1 MSHAIDTQLI
11 HAGEE
16 SRIDGAI
23 RMPIFQTAMFEHDD
37 APLRYIRYNNTP
49 NQSVLNR
56 KLAILE
62 GAEDAL
68 VTGSG
73 MAAITSAI
81 LSTVKPGDHFL
92 AQKSLYGGTQKFIL
106 NLLADLNVTVSFFDA
121 DAPETWNAVLKRNT
135 RAVYVESIT
144 NPLVQVCDLEQ
155 IIEFSQA
162 NNLIS
167 LIDNTFASP
176 YNYQAANAG
185 FDYSLH
191 SATKYLNGHSDVVAG
206 VVIGKEELVQK
217 AAKNLAQLGGALDP
231 NSCFLLHR
239 GLQTLA
245 LRMRQ
250 HNATAQSLSEFL
262 YSHPKVL
269 CTNYPGLSSHPQ
281 HERATRLFH
290 GFGGMLSFELKGGI
304 EASNNMIT
312 KLQIPVFAPSL
323 GGVESLITRPVISSH
338 SGLTPDELEA
348 SGIRDHLLRVS
359 VGIEDAQDLIA
370 DFEKA
375 LQKV

>member
-1 MSHAIDTQLI
+1 LI

-16 SRIDGAI
+16 QRIEGAI

-49 NQSVLNR
+49 NQRVLNC

-62 GAEDAL
+62 DAEDAL

-81 LSTVKPGDHFL
+81 LAVVKPGDHLL
-92 AQKSLYGGTQKFIL
+92 AQKSLYGGTHKFIL
-106 NLLADLNVTVSFFDA
+106 NLLADLKITVSFFDA
-121 DAPETWNAVLKRNT
+121 NAPETWNALLQTNT
-135 RAVYVESIT
+135 RAVYVESIS
-144 NPLVQVCDLEQ
+144 NPLVHVCDLEK
-155 IIEFSQA
+155 IIEFSHA
-162 NNLIS
+162 SNLTS

-176 YNYQAANAG
+176 YNYQAADAG

-206 VVIGKEELVQK
+206 AIIGKADLVQK
-217 AAKNLAQLGGALDP
+217 AAKNVAQLGSSLDP

-250 HNATAQSLSEFL
+250 HNATTQSLAEFL
-262 YSHPKVL
+262 ESHPKVAR
-269 CTNYPGLSSHPQ
+269 TNYPGLRSHPQ
-281 HERATRLFH
+281 HERAAQLLK
-290 GFGGMLSFELKGGI
+290 GYSGMLSFELKDGLKAANTLI
-304 EASNNMIT
+304 SH
-312 KLQIPVFAPSL
+312 LQIPVFAPSL
-323 GGVESLITRPVISSH
+323 GGVESLITRPVMSSH
-338 SGLTPDELEA
+338 SGLSADELKA

-370 DFEKA
+370 DFAQA
-375 LQKV
+375 LIHV